1 MALPRLFRDP
11 FGRLPP
17 GYRFHLEE
25 WLATPSGRH
34 LVAAEARVLD
44 DITPCIFGYHAV
56 QVASLGAGDLL
67 GGSRILNR
75 VLVGTTADAA
85 GCGLLASPRQLP
97 FADESVDLVVLH
109 HSLDFE
115 DGPYQVLREAS
126 RVVIP
131 GGALVIVGFNPW
143 SLFGLMRL
151 LRWGVPV
158 APWFARSISPYRVT
172 DWLRLLDF
180 RAEGLESGYYAA
192 PGAGEPAPDGFVE
205 RLGTRWWPQLGTFY
219 VLVARRSVAPLTP
232 VFRPERLR
240 RSVPV
245 GIPATTRITRR

>member
-17 GYRFHLEE
+17 GYRRHLGE
-25 WLATPSGRH
+25 WLATPAGQH
-34 LVAAEARVLD
+34 LVSAEQRVLD
-44 DITPCIFGYHAV
+44 DITPCLFGYHAV
-56 QVASLGAGDLL
+56 QVASLGGGDLL
-67 GGSRILNR
+67 GASRILNR
-75 VLVGTTADAA
+75 VRVGTCIEAKDCA
-85 GCGLLASPRQLP
+85 LQASPWQLP
-97 FADESVDLVVLH
+97 FPDDAIDLIVLH

-115 DGPYQVLREAS
+115 DNPYQVLREAA

-143 SLFGLMRL
+143 SLFGLVRL
-151 LRWGVPV
+151 FRWGAPA
-158 APWFARSISPYRVT
+158 APWFARSISPFRVT

-192 PGAGEPAPDGFVE
+192 PGSGEPARAGLIE
-205 RLGTRWWPQLGTFY
+205 RLGARWWPQFGTFY
-219 VLVARRSVAPLTP
+219 VLVARRTVAPLTP
-232 VFRPERLR
+232 VFRPERVR

-245 GIPATTRITRR
+245 GIPATSRITRR